1 MAKIIVN
8 SSVRST
14 DSKEIIEDK
23 KAIIKD
29 DKITYH
35 HNGVTTSVNLSK
47 DMVILS
53 REDEEKRFILKFIN
67 KKQTKSFYEI
77 ISLNSKM
84 DLIVDTKKLDINSN
98 SLFIKYDLYLNNQ
111 FVDSFSYNLEWR
123 DL

>member
-8 SSVRST
+8 SSIRST
-14 DSKEIIEDK
+14 DSEEIIKDK

-29 DKITYH
+29 NKITYH
-35 HNGVTTSVNLSK
+35 HDGITTSVNLSN

-53 REDEEKRFILKFIN
+53 REDNEKRFILKFIS
-67 KKQTKSFYEI
+67 KKQTKSSYEI

-84 DLIVDTKKLDINSN
+84 DMMVDTKKLDINSN
-98 SLFIKYDLYLNNQ
+98 RLFIKYDLYLNNQ

-123 DL
+123 NL